1 MTQAKQKRQGKLE
14 AVLPDAALR
23 PNPST
28 LKIQIPVHD
37 FTEFSMHPSNLPEDI
52 VSRMMTRRGHLNLF
66 QSLDPS
72 RTALVVID
80 MQNAF
85 LQPGAPS
92 ETPVAREIV
101 PQINRLAQTLRSLGG
116 VVAYTQGSFQRQGPD
131 AWPLFFDHMVS
142 PEFSA
147 AILDAL
153 TPGRPGHALW
163 PELDVQPQD
172 LKVRK
177 NRYSAFYPGA
187 CELPELLR
195 ARGIDTVLITGTL
208 TNVCCESSAR
218 DAMMGDF
225 KTLMVSDANAA
236 RSDAEHLAA
245 LVTVVQFF
253 ADVRSTDEVIAMLQA
268 PR

>member
-1 MTQAKQKRQGKLE
+1 
-14 AVLPDAALR
+14 
-23 PNPST
+23 
-28 LKIQIPVHD
+28 
-37 FTEFSMHPSNLPEDI
+37 MHPSTLPEDI
-52 VSRMMTRRGHLNLF
+52 VARIMIRRGHLHLF
-66 QSLDPS
+66 TSLDPT
-72 RTALVVID
+72 RTALIVID

-92 ETPVAREIV
+92 ETPMAREIV
-101 PQINRLAQTLRSLGG
+101 PQINRLAHTLRTLGG
-116 VVAYTQGSFQRQGPD
+116 VVAFAQASFQPEGPD

-163 PELDVQPQD
+163 SGLDLQPQD
-172 LKVRK
+172 LRVRK
-177 NRYSAFYPGA
+177 NRYSAFFPGA
-187 CELPELLR
+187 CELPDLLH
-195 ARGIDTVLITGTL
+195 ALGIDTVLITGTL

-225 KTLMVSDANAA
+225 KTIMVSDANAA

-253 ADVRSTDEVIAMLQA
+253 ADVRSTDDVVAMLQQQLQA